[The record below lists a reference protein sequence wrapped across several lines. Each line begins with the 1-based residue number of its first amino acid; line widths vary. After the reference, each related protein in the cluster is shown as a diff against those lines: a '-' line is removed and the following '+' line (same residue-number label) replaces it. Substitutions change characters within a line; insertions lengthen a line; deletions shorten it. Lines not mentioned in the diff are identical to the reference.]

1 MNVLKKFNIPKNC
14 EVNQFVA
21 KKHFYEN
28 AGLSKSDNDL
38 FADAKKITVLYQL
51 SSDKINIP
59 QYTDDIRNYSFINF
73 LEVQLLKDVKI
84 KRLAEIIMRSI
95 PSPMVLI
102 FKLENKIQLYVAH
115 QRTNQ
120 ADSSKNTIEELI
132 STDWLDS
139 DSPLFEKLDIR
150 QMRFTNYFELYS
162 DIVDAISIYKANLIV
177 QSEKELTGEQA
188 RQLSASIETIEQEI
202 ISFKAKLK
210 KETQFNR
217 RMELGIEIK
226 RLEMK
231 KNKIVEVVNE

>member
-1 MNVLKKFNIPKNC
+1 MMNVLKKLNIPKNC

-38 FADAKKITVLYQL
+38 FADVKKITVLYQL

-59 QYTDDIRNYSFINF
+59 QYIDDVRNYPFINF
-73 LEVQLLKDVKI
+73 LEVQLLKDVKT

-95 PSPMVLI
+95 PSPMVLF
-102 FKLENKIQLYVAH
+102 FKLEDKMRFYVAH

-120 ADSSKNTIEELI
+120 ADNSKNTIEEYN
-132 STDWLDS
+132 STEWLER

-150 QMRFTNYFELYS
+150 QMRFTNFYDLYS
-162 DIVDAISIYKANLIV
+162 DIVDVISIYNANTMM

-188 RQLSASIETIEQEI
+188 RQLSASIEAIEQEI
-202 ISFKAKLK
+202 ASLKTKLK
-210 KETQFNR
+210 KEIQFNR
-217 RMELGIEIK
+217 KMEINIEINK
-226 RLEMK
+226 LEK
-231 KNKIVEVVNE
+231 QKNSTIGGF

>member
-1 MNVLKKFNIPKNC
+1 MMNVLKKFNIPKNC

-95 PSPMVLI
+95 PSTMVLI

-162 DIVDAISIYKANLIV
+162 DIVDVISIYKANLII

-188 RQLSASIETIEQEI
+188 RQLSASIEKIEQEI
-202 ISFKAKLK
+202 TFLKTKLR
-210 KETQFNR
+210 KETQFNLK
-217 RMELGIEIK
+217 MEINIILK
-226 RLEMK
+226 NLEK
-231 KNKIVEVVNE
+231 QRDSIIRGVD